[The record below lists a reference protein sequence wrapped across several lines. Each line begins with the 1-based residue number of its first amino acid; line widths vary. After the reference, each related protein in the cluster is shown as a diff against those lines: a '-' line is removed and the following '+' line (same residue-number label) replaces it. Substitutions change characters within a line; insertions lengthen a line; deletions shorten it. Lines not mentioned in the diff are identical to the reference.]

1 MASFNDTLV
10 TVGDRDRV
18 CRGGGMFVRSAISKK
33 ASGLHNNPARVDVRR
48 KTLED
53 GRKPALN
60 YTQLQFVLSLTTGT
74 GID

>member
-1 MASFNDTLV
+1 
-10 TVGDRDRV
+10 
-18 CRGGGMFVRSAISKK
+18 MFVRSAISKK